1 MRPTQ
6 ALKRRLEGCPPLV
19 GVPRQPPPTSLD
31 EIHNHQMFRQRSE
44 GRENPVLPPK
54 PLMPR
59 KGSKQSLVHAV
70 RRKTSETTDPEVWGS
85 DFQEVVTEDSGRMV
99 AIYSYNGEE
108 PGTLQIQPGQQ
119 FRLISEVLF
128 CIFLICN
135 LSGWWKIIVLH
146 FLIFQAGGRRPRW
159 MDQSSS
165 PPSNGGRRS
174 GGGIR
179 PRFLP

>member
-1 MRPTQ
+1 
-6 ALKRRLEGCPPLV
+6 
-19 GVPRQPPPTSLD
+19 
-31 EIHNHQMFRQRSE
+31 MFRQRSE

-108 PGTLQIQPGQQ
+108 PGTLQILPGQQ
-119 FRLISEVLF
+119 FRLV
-128 CIFLICN
+128 
-135 LSGWWKIIVLH
+135 
-146 FLIFQAGGRRPRW
+146 RRLK
-159 MDQSSS
+159 SCFAFS
-165 PPSNGGRRS
+165 
-174 GGGIR
+174 
-179 PRFLP
+179 

>member
-1 MRPTQ
+1 MQPLP
-6 ALKRRLEGCPPLV
+6 ALKRPLDVNPPRV

-31 EIHNHQMFRQRSE
+31 EIHNNQLFRQRSE

-119 FRLISEVLF
+119 FRLVEGDQG
-128 CIFLICN
+128 
-135 LSGWWKIIVLH
+135 GWIKVRRL
-146 FLIFQAGGRRPRW
+146 LPTGEEGREEGYVPVSYLRPI
-159 MDQSSS
+159 
-165 PPSNGGRRS
+165 P
-174 GGGIR
+174 
-179 PRFLP
+179 L

>member
-1 MRPTQ
+1 MQRDDLQSRPRPIPARPERQVQADVHNVHIAPTFPPKPGQLHIEEAMQPTQ
-6 ALKRRLEGCPPLV
+6 ALKRRLDGSPPRI

-31 EIHNHQMFRQRSE
+31 EIHNNQMFRQRSE

-54 PLMPR
+54 PPMPR

-85 DFQEVVTEDSGRMV
+85 DFQEVVTEDTGRMV

-119 FRLISEVLF
+119 FRLV
-128 CIFLICN
+128 
-135 LSGWWKIIVLH
+135 G
-146 FLIFQAGGRRPRW
+146 
-159 MDQSSS
+159 
-165 PPSNGGRRS
+165 
-174 GGGIR
+174 
-179 PRFLP
+179 

>member
-1 MRPTQ
+1 MVFSCIPFFFPSHFQ
-6 ALKRRLEGCPPLV
+6 QNVGRLTCHWLCSFGIFHNVV

-31 EIHNHQMFRQRSE
+31 EIHNNQMFRQRSE

-54 PLMPR
+54 RSMPR

-119 FRLISEVLF
+119 FRLV
-128 CIFLICN
+128 
-135 LSGWWKIIVLH
+135 G
-146 FLIFQAGGRRPRW
+146 
-159 MDQSSS
+159 
-165 PPSNGGRRS
+165 
-174 GGGIR
+174 
-179 PRFLP
+179 